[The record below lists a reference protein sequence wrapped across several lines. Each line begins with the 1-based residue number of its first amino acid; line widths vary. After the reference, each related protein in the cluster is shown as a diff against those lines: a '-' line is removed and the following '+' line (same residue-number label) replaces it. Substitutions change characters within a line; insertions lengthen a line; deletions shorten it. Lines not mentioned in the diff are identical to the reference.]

1 MKFKMMWPGYFVA
14 FITAL
19 VEEYSDKLIA
29 GMVTKGYTVSAVIP
43 GDHTAIAVEG
53 GASALIVFNLYTGKD
68 GVTCDTIHT
77 ELIDLIQEERMYVY
91 SVVVSE
97 RSPAAF
103 AGTNIITPKKAQPP
117 ALPPI
122 PSEAMRKMN

>member
-1 MKFKMMWPGYFVA
+1 MHLKLVYPGYYIAFV
-14 FITAL
+14 TAL

-29 GMVTKGYTVSAVIP
+29 GMVTKGYTVSAVVP
-43 GDHTAIAVEG
+43 GDHTAITTEG
-53 GASALIVFNLYTGKD
+53 GASALIVFNLYSGKD
-68 GVTCDTIHT
+68 GVTCDTVHK
-77 ELIDLIQEERMYVY
+77 ELVDLIQEEKMYVY

-97 RSPAAF
+97 RSPTVF

-117 ALPPI
+117 ALPPV